1 LQRSQLTNEARV
13 TAVTDRAEVLGIKL
27 REERITIVQVWI
39 MRAEAR
45 FENLA
50 TTTHCFES
58 PARGLAVTIVSSQIA
73 QRLFAFEHRC

>member
-1 LQRSQLTNEARV
+1 
-13 TAVTDRAEVLGIKL
+13 
-27 REERITIVQVWI
+27 VQVWI
-39 MRAEAR
+39 MRPEAR

-50 TTTHCFES
+50 TITDRFES